1 VNEQQSNQEVIKL
14 LFLNR
19 KKILLFTITL
29 FVLSII
35 ITFFIPKEYTAT
47 GIIYPTK
54 SNSMKDVVNN
64 PVFGNELQADRLIQL
79 LESQRMQQMVIS
91 TFELIP
97 YYKIDTTQSGAKNAL
112 LKKYSESFS
121 FNRTEY
127 LSVEISAV
135 LDNPELAANIVNS
148 MISYIDTIRRDVFL
162 ENTIIWVND
171 LKQKVASQEIIVD
184 SVLLEVFNSN
194 QSHIENSLSN
204 NTSKH
209 INSRQ
214 ENAVVLRGDEVI
226 KSALLNN
233 YSIQLEKLINQYYM
247 ELGILNRF
255 QNDLNNGE
263 EKLSLPFPKVY
274 TITQAEVD
282 DKKTSPSFLKNG
294 LIGAIIGLVLSIFF
308 FLGQDQWKTISRSFQ
323 EN

>member
-1 VNEQQSNQEVIKL
+1 
-14 LFLNR
+14 
-19 KKILLFTITL
+19 
-29 FVLSII
+29 
-35 ITFFIPKEYTAT
+35 
-47 GIIYPTK
+47 
-54 SNSMKDVVNN
+54 MKDVVNN
-64 PVFGNELQADRLIQL
+64 PVFGYELQADRLIQL

-274 TITQAEVD
+274 TVTQAEVD